1 MRLLKFI
8 NIIITAAAT
17 ILVTALTLV
26 ACNMNDTASFTAMAA
41 LKEGLTRLPDLHE
54 QRAAHTATLLPGGKV
69 LIAGGFRKGSNGHSQ
84 LYTKTTELYD
94 PVSKSFTLSGSMQIA
109 RCGQEATLLPGGD
122 VLITG
127 GNNDTPHL
135 ASAELYNGSTG
146 TWTRL
151 PDMLAGREG
160 HRTFLLTNGKVLIVG
175 GSDNPDL
182 YAELYD
188 PATRTFEKAGAAPL
202 PLSGSTVVQLRD
214 GRIFISGGWLQDKQ
228 PVQYSML
235 YEPATNRFT
244 RGPDLDIVKYK
255 AGAALLPDGKV
266 LIIGGSNNRDWKGK
280 YNSTEIYDPN
290 TNTFTR
296 GPGLHFGRFK
306 MKNAVVTL
314 RNGAIVVAGG
324 NNHIEILSPAD
335 TAFRVAATLDQPY
348 YFSTATLL
356 PSGKILLTGG
366 YGNDVQCNGKSWLY
380 DPSVTPR

>member
-1 MRLLKFI
+1 MRLLKYI
-8 NIIITAAAT
+8 NILIAAAAT
-17 ILVTALTLV
+17 ILSLALV
-26 ACNMNDTASFTAMAA
+26 ACNTNDTASFTGTAA

-69 LIAGGFRKGSNGHSQ
+69 LIAGGFRKSSNTYSQ
-84 LYTKTTELYD
+84 LYTNTAELYD
-94 PVSKSFTLSGSMQIA
+94 PASGSFSLTGSMQIA

-135 ASAELYNGSTG
+135 ASAELYSSRTAA
-146 TWTRL
+146 WTRL

-160 HRTFLLTNGKVLIVG
+160 HRALLLTNGKVLIVG
-175 GSDNPDL
+175 GSTNPDL

-188 PATRTFEKAGAAPL
+188 PATRTFEKAGAAPMA
-202 PLSGSTVVQLRD
+202 LSGSTVVQLRD
-214 GRIFISGGWLQDKQ
+214 GRIFISGGWLQDRQ

-235 YEPATNRFT
+235 YDPATNLFT

-280 YNSTEIYDPN
+280 YNSTEIYDPK
-290 TNTFTR
+290 TNSFTR

-306 MKNAVVTL
+306 LKNAVVTL

-324 NNHIEILSPAD
+324 NNHIEILTPAD
-335 TAFRVAATLDQPY
+335 TAFRVTATLDQPY

-356 PSGKILLTGG
+356 TTGNVLLTGG

-380 DPSVTPR
+380 DPAVTLH

>member
-1 MRLLKFI
+1 MRLLKYI
-8 NIIITAAAT
+8 NILIAAAAT
-17 ILVTALTLV
+17 ILSLALV
-26 ACNMNDTASFTAMAA
+26 ACNVNDTASFTGTTA

-54 QRAAHTATLLPGGKV
+54 LRAAHTATLLPGGKV
-69 LIAGGFRKGSNGHSQ
+69 LIAGGFRKSSNTYSQ
-84 LYTKTTELYD
+84 LYTKTAELYD
-94 PVSKSFTLSGSMQIA
+94 PVSRSFSLTGSMQIA

-135 ASAELYNGSTG
+135 ASAELYSGSTG

-160 HRTFLLTNGKVLIVG
+160 HRAVLLTNGKVLIVG
-175 GSDNPDL
+175 GSGNPDL

-188 PATRTFEKAGAAPL
+188 PATRTFGKAGAAPI

-228 PVQYSML
+228 PVQYSMF
-235 YEPATNRFT
+235 YDPATNRFT

-266 LIIGGSNNRDWKGK
+266 IIIGGSNNRDWKGK
-280 YNSTEIYDPN
+280 YNSTEIYDPA
-290 TNTFTR
+290 TNRFTR

-306 MKNAVVTL
+306 LKNAVVTL

-324 NNHIEILSPAD
+324 NNHIEVLSPAD
-335 TAFRVAATLDQPY
+335 TAFKVTATLDQPY

>member
-1 MRLLKFI
+1 MRLFKYI
-8 NIIITAAAT
+8 NILIAAAAA
-17 ILVTALTLV
+17 ILNLALV
-26 ACNMNDTASFTAMAA
+26 ACNIHDTASFTGTTA

-54 QRAAHTATLLPGGKV
+54 LRAAHTATLLPGGKV
-69 LIAGGFRKGSNGHSQ
+69 LIAGGFRKSSNTYSQ
-84 LYTKTTELYD
+84 LYTNTAELYD
-94 PVSKSFTLSGSMQIA
+94 PVSRNFSLTSSMQIP

-127 GNNDTPHL
+127 GNNDTPQL
-135 ASAELYNGSTG
+135 ASAELYSGRTA

-160 HRTFLLTNGKVLIVG
+160 HRAVLLTNGKVLIVG
-175 GSDNPDL
+175 GSGNPDL

-188 PATRTFEKAGAAPL
+188 PATRTFEKAGAAPI

-235 YEPATNRFT
+235 YDPATNRFT

-280 YNSTEIYDPN
+280 YNSTEVFDPR

-296 GPGLHFGRFK
+296 GPGLHFSRFK
-306 MKNAVVTL
+306 LKNAVVTL
-314 RNGAIVVAGG
+314 LNGAIVVAGG
-324 NNHIEILSPAD
+324 NNHIEILAPAD

-356 PSGKILLTGG
+356 SSGRILLTGG
-366 YGNDVQCNGKSWLY
+366 YGNDAQCNGKSWLY
-380 DPSVTPR
+380 DPAVTPR